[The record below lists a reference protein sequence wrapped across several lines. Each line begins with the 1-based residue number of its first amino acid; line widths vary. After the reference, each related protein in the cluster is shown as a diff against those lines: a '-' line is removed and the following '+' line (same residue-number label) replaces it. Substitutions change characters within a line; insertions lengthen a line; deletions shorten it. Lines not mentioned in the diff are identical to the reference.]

1 MKTILEAR
9 DLCKTYIVDKRQN
22 NVLKNINF
30 SVKEGEMVAI
40 MGPSGSGKSTLL
52 YTVSGMDD
60 ATGGDVFF
68 EDKNIAKLDGNEL
81 AALRLDEMGFIFQ
94 QMYMMKNLTI
104 LDNIV
109 LPAMQSKKTKETKK
123 EKMQRGEALMRK
135 LGIIE
140 IADNDINEVS
150 GGQLQRACICRS
162 MINKP
167 RLLFTDEPT
176 GALNR
181 TSSDEVMEEL
191 VKLNREGTTIMMV
204 THDAKVAEKS
214 RFFGK
219 FLWGMEMLR
228 ENLEEDK
235 EKELAL
241 HREKKTL
248 ILSLSH
254 DIKTPLS
261 AIKLYTK
268 ALIEELYDSR
278 EKREEALRGIADNTL
293 GIEGYVNEIVAASR
307 EDFLNLEV
315 NNGEFYLS
323 EAMQDI
329 QRYYKDKLSLQHTE
343 FVMEGMTDCL
353 VKGDKERV
361 IEVLQNIMENAIKY
375 GDGRQI
381 TIAFSEEEDCRLV
394 SVVNTGSS
402 IPESEL
408 VHIFDSFYRGSNA
421 DHVKGS
427 GLGLYICRSLM
438 HRMDGEVFAEQHED
452 GFLVT
457 VVIRKAG

>member
-1 MKTILEAR
+1 MRFPAKRELCGERSNEDYVVEDVNGTLYRIAYRNREA
-9 DLCKTYIVDKRQN
+9 
-22 NVLKNINF
+22 
-30 SVKEGEMVAI
+30 
-40 MGPSGSGKSTLL
+40 
-52 YTVSGMDD
+52 
-60 ATGGDVFF
+60 ATGFWVLNVSLGVMLFITVILLWF
-68 EDKNIAKLDGNEL
+68 IGSKIIKPFSRFTELPYEIAKG
-81 AALRLDEMGFIFQ
+81 
-94 QMYMMKNLTI
+94 NLTTP
-104 LDNIV
+104 L
-109 LPAMQSKKTKETKK
+109 
-123 EKMQRGEALMRK
+123 
-135 LGIIE
+135 
-140 IADNDINEVS
+140 
-150 GGQLQRACICRS
+150 
-162 MINKP
+162 
-167 RLLFTDEPT
+167 
-176 GALNR
+176 
-181 TSSDEVMEEL
+181 
-191 VKLNREGTTIMMV
+191 
-204 THDAKVAEKS
+204 VAEKS

-228 ENLEEDK
+228 E
-235 EKELAL
+235 
-241 HREKKTL
+241 
-248 ILSLSH
+248 
-254 DIKTPLS
+254 
-261 AIKLYTK
+261 
-268 ALIEELYDSR
+268 
-278 EKREEALRGIADNTL
+278 
-293 GIEGYVNEIVAASR
+293 
-307 EDFLNLEV
+307 NLEV

-402 IPESEL
+402 IPEAEL

-421 DHVKGS
+421 DHVRGS

-438 HRMDGEVFAEQHED
+438 HRMDGEVFAEQSED